1 MGSSI
6 IKYAFLEARQRL
18 GGVNLS
24 LQRLGVDIW
33 WQGRGGLQLSKLR
46 NHIRTMMKFED
57 PPSHSVV
64 HIGCN
69 DLGNISLCHLHYQL
83 VQFMSWLSN
92 QLSETTLIWSQILS
106 RLKWRY
112 SENTDIMDKY
122 RRRLNSSIG
131 AYMIR
136 HGGCYFRYPDIT
148 TTHEFIS
155 TDDVHLTKLGSSIFL
170 NIIQGAII
178 SRGMRV
184 SLFQMTPLKEM
195 GCSFVFGYARYI
207 SS

>member
-1 MGSSI
+1 
-6 IKYAFLEARQRL
+6 
-18 GGVNLS
+18 
-24 LQRLGVDIW
+24 
-33 WQGRGGLQLSKLR
+33 
-46 NHIRTMMKFED
+46 MMKFED
-57 PPSHSVV
+57 LPSHSVV

-83 VQFMSWLSN
+83 VKFMSWLSN

-155 TDDVHLTKLGSSIFL
+155 TDDVH
-170 NIIQGAII
+170 
-178 SRGMRV
+178 
-184 SLFQMTPLKEM
+184 
-195 GCSFVFGYARYI
+195 
-207 SS
+207 